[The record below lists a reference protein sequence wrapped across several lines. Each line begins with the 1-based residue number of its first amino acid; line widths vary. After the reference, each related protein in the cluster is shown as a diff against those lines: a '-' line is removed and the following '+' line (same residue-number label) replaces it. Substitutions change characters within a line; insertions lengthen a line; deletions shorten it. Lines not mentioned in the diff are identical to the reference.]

1 MRFSQSLKTL
11 SPIAML
17 AVLSSG
23 CATFGL
29 IYEDVGTPPF
39 HVLPQGRSGW
49 DENLNASTGGRELV
63 KRGVACSQ
71 DILKLVA
78 WGDGT
83 QAAAA
88 RQGGITEVVGLDF
101 ENTAIL
107 GIVYTKNC
115 TVVYGTAAPPTAPAP
130 PPPPAAAAPQPA
142 PAQPMPEQPAPA
154 PPAPASSPEDSVAP
168 APATTPAA
176 PDTTTAPPPTTA
188 PPAPT
193 N

>member
-1 MRFSQSLKTL
+1 MLFHDSLKV
-11 SPIAML
+11 L
-17 AVLSSG
+17 AKGALLGLVLVAQG

-29 IYEDVGTPPF
+29 VYEDVGHPPID
-39 HVLPQGRSGW
+39 VIPQGRSVGMAW
-49 DENLNASTGGRELV
+49 DPNLNASTGGRELT

-88 RQGGITEVVGLDF
+88 KEAGITEVVGLDF

-107 GIVYTKNC
+107 GFVYTRNC
-115 TVVYGTAAPPTAPAP
+115 TVVYGNADKA
-130 PPPPAAAAPQPA
+130 PAAAAGPVTETPA
-142 PAQPMPEQPAPA
+142 PEPMPLPAPEASAASEPVAPPPAPVPSAPAPA
-154 PPAPASSPEDSVAP
+154 P
-168 APATTPAA
+168 
-176 PDTTTAPPPTTA
+176 
-188 PPAPT
+188 T